1 MDYNDYLLQHDKIGK
16 RIKEIENSS
25 IKIAVFRFISGA
37 AMILLLLCGYFLN
50 KDYLYIGTFLMLGVF
65 VVLVFWHTKMAD
77 RLIYLRARLVV
88 IEKYIAR
95 FGDKWKDFDED
106 GTDYL
111 ETITG
116 VMKDLD
122 IVGNNSLFQYLNT
135 AVTLRGK
142 KKLLDKLSR
151 TAFDKSLI
159 IQEQE
164 AIK

>member
-1 MDYNDYLLQHDKIGK
+1 MDYNDYLLLQDNIGK

-50 KDYLYIGTFLMLGVF
+50 KNYLYIGSFLMLVVF
-65 VVLVFWHTKMAD
+65 VFLVFWHIKMAD

-116 VMKDLD
+116 DMKDLD
-122 IVGNNSLFQYLNT
+122 IVGNN
-135 AVTLRGK
+135 
-142 KKLLDKLSR
+142 
-151 TAFDKSLI
+151 
-159 IQEQE
+159 
-164 AIK
+164 